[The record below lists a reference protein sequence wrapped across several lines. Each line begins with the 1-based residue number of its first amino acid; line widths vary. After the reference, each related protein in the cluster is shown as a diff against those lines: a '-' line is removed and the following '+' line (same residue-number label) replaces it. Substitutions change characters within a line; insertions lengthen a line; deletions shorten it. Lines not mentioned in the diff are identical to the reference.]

1 MRVGLMGLGRIGAF
15 HAVTLAA
22 HPLVD
27 ELIVTDPV
35 RTSPYGRP
43 GDAFE
48 ADVVVIATPTST
60 HAELLL
66 EACRRG
72 IPAFCEKPVA
82 GGVKETI
89 EVLEAARGN
98 RVRIGFQR
106 RFDAGYVAAAEA
118 LRAGELGDLHRVH
131 LITAD
136 PAPPPAAYIP
146 LSGGLFRDCHIHDFD
161 ILRWVT
167 GREVVTVYATGA
179 NRGAAF
185 FGEAGDVDTSAALL
199 TLDDGTLA
207 TVQGSRYNGA
217 GYDVRMELAG
227 TKATRAVGLGP
238 RAPLSTT
245 EGLQPPG
252 EPWPDFVA
260 RFADAYA
267 AELDAFLRDAPGL
280 CSIEDALAAL
290 YVAEAAEL
298 SRRENRL
305 VQVAEVRGAVRPVF

>member
-1 MRVGLMGLGRIGAF
+1 MRVGLLGLGRIGAF
-15 HAVTLAA
+15 HAATLAA
-22 HPLVD
+22 HPLVED
-27 ELIVTDPV
+27 LIVADPV
-35 RTSPYGRP
+35 RSSPHGRP
-43 GDAFE
+43 GDPFE
-48 ADVVVIATPTST
+48 ADAVVIATPTST
-60 HAELLL
+60 HAELLI

-98 RVRIGFQR
+98 RVQIGFQR
-106 RFDAGYVAAAEA
+106 RFDAGYAAAAEA
-118 LRAGELGDLHRVH
+118 LRAGELGELHRVH

-146 LSGGLFRDCHIHDFD
+146 LSGGIFRDCHIHDFD

-167 GREVVTVYATGA
+167 GREVVSVYATGA

-185 FGEAGDVDTSAALL
+185 FAEAGDVDTSAALL

-227 TKATRAVGLGP
+227 TEGTRAVGLGP
-238 RAPLSTT
+238 RAPLSST
-245 EGLQPPG
+245 EGLQPDQ

-267 AELDAFLRDAPGL
+267 AEIDAFLRSSASL
-280 CSIEDALAAL
+280 CPIEDALAAL

-298 SRRENRL
+298 SRSQGRPVEI
-305 VQVAEVRGAVRPVF
+305 AEVRQGGS

>member
-1 MRVGLMGLGRIGAF
+1 MRVGLLGLGRIGAF
-15 HAVTLAA
+15 HAATLAA

-27 ELIVTDPV
+27 DLIVADPV
-35 RTSPYGRP
+35 RTSAHGRP
-43 GDAFE
+43 GDPFE
-48 ADVVVIATPTST
+48 ADAVVIATPTST

-72 IPAFCEKPVA
+72 VPAFCEKPVA
-82 GGVKETI
+82 GDVKGTL

-98 RVRIGFQR
+98 RVVVGFQR
-106 RFDAGYVAAAEA
+106 RFDAGYAAAAAA
-118 LRAGELGDLHRVH
+118 LRRGELGDLHRVH

-146 LSGGLFRDCHIHDFD
+146 LSGGIYRDCHIHDFD

-167 GREVVTVYATGA
+167 GREVVSVYATGA

-185 FGEAGDVDTSAALL
+185 FAEAGDVDTSAALL

-227 TKATRAVGLGP
+227 TEGTLAVGLSP
-238 RAPLSTT
+238 RAPLAST
-245 EGLQPPG
+245 EGLAPG
-252 EPWPDFVA
+252 GDPWPDFVT
-260 RFADAYA
+260 RFADAYR
-267 AELDAFLRDAPGL
+267 AELDAFLRGAPG
-280 CSIEDALAAL
+280 CAVEDALAAL

-298 SRRENRL
+298 SRRERRP
-305 VQVAEVRGAVRPVF
+305 VEVAEVTAAP